1 MESSILTQDDVLKEL
16 DRFVLVELYV
26 DGPGEDKKANAKLE
40 VSLFQ
45 ESSQPLYA
53 ILTPD
58 GREVSRISG
67 RTRGKD
73 EFLKFLRDGYAKA
86 TGRR

>member
-1 MESSILTQDDVLKEL
+1 MESSILTQGDVLAEL
-16 DRFVLVELYV
+16 DRFVLAELYV

-53 ILTPD
+53 ILTAE
-58 GREVSRISG
+58 GREVARISG
-67 RTRGKD
+67 RTRGKAAFMR
-73 EFLKFLRDGYAKA
+73 FLKDGYAQA
-86 TGRR
+86 TRGR

>member
-1 MESSILTQDDVLKEL
+1 MESSILTEPDVRREL
-16 DRFVLVELYV
+16 DRFVLIELYV

-53 ILTPD
+53 ILAPD

-67 RTRGKD
+67 RTRGKA
-73 EFLKFLRDGYAKA
+73 EFLAFLKDGLAKA
-86 TGRR
+86 NGH

>member
-1 MESSILTQDDVLKEL
+1 MESSILTEGDVSKEL

-40 VSLFQ
+40 VSLFN

-53 ILTPD
+53 ILAPD
-58 GREVSRISG
+58 GREVARISG
-67 RTRGKD
+67 RTRGKA
-73 EFLKFLRDGYAKA
+73 EFLGFLRDGLAKA
-86 TGRR
+86 TGRP